1 MWINLDKCWWKKQ
14 LQNATPLS
22 LANDPTQD
30 IVELGHGVS
39 FADLGRFGLT
49 GTDTNPCWGYSIC
62 RTSSVHVKDVKHHP
76 KKGIGMDCGVKVT
89 TQTRP
94 NPNRFP
100 IDRSWGWF
108 DVLSRTKRT
117 SLDKQRG
124 TRDGSNTTAIG
135 QDLESPIHWMF
146 KFYWVCLNIGYPQST
161 GLSPF

>member
-1 MWINLDKCWWKKQ
+1 MWINVDKCWWKKQ

-22 LANDPTQD
+22 FANDPTQD

-39 FADLGRFGLT
+39 FADLGRFGVT

-76 KKGIGMDCGVKVT
+76 KKGIGTDWGVKVT

-94 NPNRFP
+94 KP
-100 IDRSWGWF
+100 ISIFSDRSWGWF
-108 DVLSRTKRT
+108 DVQ
-117 SLDKQRG
+117 DKADI
-124 TRDGSNTTAIG
+124 TRQAARDSGSNTTAIG

-161 GLSPF
+161 RLSPF